1 MTQALALMNLLSLD
15 DIAKQTRSHFE
26 RHARRLA
33 SPLYLGDGTALCR
46 IFGRQKFYVA
56 TQDYGFGSN
65 VLLDGY
71 WESWLTQFM
80 ARRIRSGMTVV
91 DVGANFG
98 YYTLLMADLVGSG
111 GTVYAIEPNPAITP
125 LLGRSI
131 ALNGFAER
139 TRLCELAAGK
149 TGSPNAILVVPDHE
163 PKNGALIAGWAG
175 DGTQHEVAVTAL
187 DELIEPGTAID
198 FMKIDAEGGEEAILA
213 GMERIFRS
221 SRPAMVLEFNAARYA
236 DPAGFLQQLIQLY
249 GKLEHVDYAGHSQ
262 PITESRV
269 LGQRI
274 GEDWLLFLELR

>member
-15 DIAKQTRSHFE
+15 DIAKQTRSQFE

-80 ARRIRSGMTVV
+80 ARRIRAGMTVV

-111 GTVYAIEPNPAITP
+111 GTVYAIEPNPAITT

-131 ALNGFAER
+131 ALNGFADR
-139 TRLCELAAGK
+139 TRLYELAAGK
-149 TGSPNAILVVPDHE
+149 AGSGSAILLVPDHE
-163 PKNGALIAGWAG
+163 PKNGALIAGSAG
-175 DGTQHEVAVTAL
+175 DGTQYEVAVTAL
-187 DELIEPGTAID
+187 DDLIEPGTAID
-198 FMKIDAEGGEEAILA
+198 FIKIDAEGGEEAIIA
-213 GMERIFRS
+213 GMERIFRT
-221 SRPAMVLEFNAARYA
+221 SRPSMVLEFNAARYA

>member
-15 DIAKQTRSHFE
+15 DIAKQTRSQFE

-80 ARRIRSGMTVV
+80 ARRIRAGMTVV

-131 ALNGFAER
+131 ALNGFADR

-163 PKNGALIAGWAG
+163 PKNGALTAGSAG
-175 DGTQHEVAVTAL
+175 DGTRYEVGVTAL
-187 DELIEPGTAID
+187 DDLIEPGTAID
-198 FMKIDAEGGEEAILA
+198 FIKIDAEGGEEAIIA
-213 GMERIFRS
+213 GMERIFRT
-221 SRPAMVLEFNAARYA
+221 SRPSMVLEFNAARYA